1 MIDLLILFALF
12 VGALVISLWGDSYT
26 EFDEYEDDDF
36 EHLKRGRDS
45 ALAGSAAHALASSF
59 VSIPDAKANLHFW
72 GLGGTVDIKI
82 GTALASSRCRTE
94 PSPRGRILFRCRSR
108 RLQELQDP

>member
-36 EHLKRGRDS
+36 EHDE
-45 ALAGSAAHALASSF
+45 HEQ
-59 VSIPDAKANLHFW
+59 
-72 GLGGTVDIKI
+72 GGI
-82 GTALASSRCRTE
+82 
-94 PSPRGRILFRCRSR
+94 
-108 RLQELQDP
+108 